1 MDCQRC
7 LCREGSIDQQA
18 FYHAKS
24 GSGTAEFKGETGT
37 STQVPVRRD
46 INPMKI
52 DEALRQLKAA
62 TKNEQVLTLKLQ
74 RITSN
79 MIIERKQWISWYEE
93 WIRSSIKEFTLR
105 KIEYERKKLTLLER
119 VRSDIRK
126 ADENGGLSRLGRHA
140 VSNNN
145 SDTSQTLKGDSWT
158 ERATAKVKSPSTRS
172 LILNLMMNYS
182 LKTMGTT
189 LRTQTPHH

>member
-1 MDCQRC
+1 
-7 LCREGSIDQQA
+7 
-18 FYHAKS
+18 
-24 GSGTAEFKGETGT
+24 
-37 STQVPVRRD
+37 
-46 INPMKI
+46 MKI

-158 ERATAKVKSPSTRS
+158 GESNRKSQIPINKIAHTEFDDELFTEDDGYNSQDSDTTSLNARHAASLLGMST
-172 LILNLMMNYS
+172 
-182 LKTMGTT
+182 K
-189 LRTQTPHH
+189 